1 MFGRF
6 ARVSFIALA
15 GLAATQ
21 LMPSVAMAQYY
32 GDDDGYRQPPRW
44 DRRQDQD
51 WDGPRRDRDRGDRG
65 GCSRRDLMDAAR
77 QEGFRRIDSVENN
90 GRRIVVRG
98 WNDGG
103 PDRMVFANRRGC
115 PALN

>member
-6 ARVSFIALA
+6 ARVSFLALA

-21 LMPSVAMAQYY
+21 LMPSAAMAQNF

-44 DRRQDQD
+44 DRRQDQN
-51 WDGPRRDRDRGDRG
+51 WDGPRRDRDRG
-65 GCSRRDLMDAAR
+65 GCGRRELMDAAR

>member
-1 MFGRF
+1 MFRRF

-21 LMPSVAMAQYY
+21 LMPSAAMAQYY
-32 GDDDGYRQPPRW
+32 DDQGGYRPPPPRW

-51 WDGPRRDRDRGDRG
+51 WDRPQRDRDRG

-90 GRRIVVRG
+90 GRRIIVRG

-103 PDRMVFANRRGC
+103 PDRMAFANRRGC

>member
-6 ARVSFIALA
+6 ARISVIALA

-21 LMPSVAMAQYY
+21 FIPSSAMAQYNDDEGY
-32 GDDDGYRQPPRW
+32 GQPRW
-44 DRRQDQD
+44 SHRQDQNWDRPRD
-51 WDGPRRDRDRGDRG
+51 WDQG
-65 GCSRRDLMDAAR
+65 GCSRRDLVDAAR
-77 QEGFRRIDSVENN
+77 AEGFRRIDSIQMN

-103 PDRMVFANRRGC
+103 PDRMSFANRRGC
-115 PALN
+115 PVID